1 MIRDAPVMPARR
13 EGLALH
19 LAQPT
24 GRGYKAL
31 CGRELAGEDVE
42 VPMPR
47 FPRSRRHVMAHWDRV
62 WEHELVCAS
71 CDRISARKHP

>member
-1 MIRDAPVMPARR
+1 MPARR

-24 GRGYKAL
+24 GKGYKAL
-31 CGRELAGEDVE
+31 CGRVLAGEDVE

-47 FPRSRRHVMAHWDRV
+47 FPRSRRHVEAYWDRT
-62 WEHELVCAS
+62 WELELVCLACNS
-71 CDRISARKHP
+71 IAERHP